1 MEWARSWDRNS
12 IQNVNGR
19 PEKLES
25 KKDNKFSFF
34 DGVRILQ
41 VLRKRTKYLLIPL
54 LNNQRQ
60 ESTTVW
66 SGLSHQWVNL
76 ENSICVP
83 KTWKVLYTCNM
94 PVMCL
99 QHSIHLQY
107 SHREL
112 RIGLQYA
119 YNTDAIRLHQQY
131 CISEYCILYIRILY
145 IWKLCLIFD

>member
-83 KTWKVLYTCNM
+83 KT
-94 PVMCL
+94 
-99 QHSIHLQY
+99 
-107 SHREL
+107 
-112 RIGLQYA
+112 
-119 YNTDAIRLHQQY
+119 
-131 CISEYCILYIRILY
+131 
-145 IWKLCLIFD
+145 